1 MALSS
6 VEGLEGQEA
15 ARSLRAAAQVMKSPS
30 TPDVCSSYVIL
41 PLFFF
46 KNFTC
51 SGLFLVHLLRTI
63 LSTFVQPSFPSKIE
77 SKISPLSILIYFLSS
92 FLPVII
98 FIRALLHLVIM
109 FPFFILQV
117 LVSFSFKRVKPFQ
130 YFVDLR
136 HKEIDIRVQTMAFLV
151 MIYYSLFGLYQG
163 YRGHTAS
170 SLSLVSSYQNFGQ
183 IFSLN
188 LEASRLLP
196 NLEETTR
203 SIAILKLIE
212 CYQLLEEPT
221 IFILRLL
228 DCYQL
233 LEEPDG

>member
-1 MALSS
+1 
-6 VEGLEGQEA
+6 
-15 ARSLRAAAQVMKSPS
+15 
-30 TPDVCSSYVIL
+30 
-41 PLFFF
+41 
-46 KNFTC
+46 
-51 SGLFLVHLLRTI
+51 